1 MLYCAEPYHHLVTRT
16 STGASRTLHELIQA
30 ERTHEAS
37 FRAWNKESLVANS
50 AISSWA
56 LADSA
61 DDRIIDVLN
70 QVSQLLSQSVK
81 AQNQYAIALADYRGS
96 LKEITIR
103 ESNLR
108 NIKRERE
115 ILLKRLLKLNKQSSI
130 ANPTHSLHL
139 QIKLD
144 DAKREVSICQRNLKI
159 ASDALFNAKQFALR
173 EALRLKLTKFEQLGQ
188 TIKLNA
194 SQAIQLLAQLDPTEP
209 NSSATDSEFESC
221 DEDPTLHDNENN
233 PKRGDPPPGL
243 PPILKPTQATENQ
256 QQSNPSAGLNQPDQ
270 RPATPESQK
279 VASKSKQPRAVHGGA
294 KKRPPPAK
302 VLVKKRASIDSR
314 QSHATLPTH
323 SKRFTI
329 STQPTRIQ
337 TSHSDARP
345 HHVRKRSQSLT
356 LEPSMAPRL
365 HHSNLRTSQLT
376 RRSSHRQLG
385 RPYAQSVNGSTAH
398 PNVGSLRASS
408 GYKTRDSLASFRLFS
423 KGMLSRLG
431 GKGKRKQEL
440 GRVEPYGAQWSRSS
454 HSHQKN
460 PAGGVGPTA
469 RDDSSLW
476 PTIQP
481 VSLYSYS
488 EEDSDDAS
496 SSQGDDE
503 LETAEVADQLSGLAR
518 PGPSSRP
525 ANVAQYGAANSEAG
539 PSRSLAPRRRSWGTP
554 TTHPGARRRTRPVG
568 LRVSPSDAESSGSEA
583 PVQGRLL
590 TDYLPPDELAIR
602 RRRQLEH
609 RKAIEALTRNLS
621 KIEEDRRL
629 ATAPTNANRVLR
641 DYPVSLDH
649 HQTREG
655 LGSDKENQP
664 THPDD
669 DDMHH
674 HMIQYDSD
682 FDLSDN
688 EQKDQV
694 GQQLQPQQRD
704 EVAAGRSFQHHD
716 LERVHRQLA
725 DQEEIIRSHRE
736 KLHGFF
742 DGHASRDRPDLLES
756 RASPSHFEN
765 GSALHA
771 HGLQAHQGHLEHLEH
786 HGQTHQGQV
795 HQGQAHL
802 EHHSQG
808 HQGQAL
814 QGQSHQDHQGHQGQQ
829 QDFESEA
836 EFVTNTQKAMGDIKA
851 RFTLLGMN
859 PS

>member
-81 AQNQYAIALADYRGS
+81 AQNQYAIALADYRGA

-130 ANPTHSLHL
+130 ANPTNSLHL

-144 DAKREVSICQRNLKI
+144 DAKREVSICQRNLKL

-221 DEDPTLHDNENN
+221 DEDPTLHDHDNNNN
-233 PKRGDPPPGL
+233 PQRADPPPPGL
-243 PPILKPTQATENQ
+243 PPILKPIHPTQATEHQ
-256 QQSNPSAGLNQPDQ
+256 QQSKPSAADQ
-270 RPATPESQK
+270 RPATPEAQK
-279 VASKSKQPRAVHGGA
+279 VASKSKQPRPVPGGGA
-294 KKRPPPAK
+294 RKRPPPAK

-337 TSHSDARP
+337 ASHSDPRP
-345 HHVRKRSQSLT
+345 QHVRKRSQSLT
-356 LEPSMAPRL
+356 LEPSMTLRHQHP
-365 HHSNLRTSQLT
+365 NMRTSQLT
-376 RRSSHRQLG
+376 RRNSHRHLG
-385 RPYAQSVNGSTAH
+385 RSYAQSVNGSTAH

-431 GKGKRKQEL
+431 GKAKRKQEL
-440 GRVEPYGAQWSRSS
+440 GQVEPYGARWSRSS
-454 HSHQKN
+454 QSHQKN
-460 PAGGVGPTA
+460 PAGGVGPTS

-554 TTHPGARRRTRPVG
+554 TTHPGARRRTRPAG
-568 LRVSPSDAESSGSEA
+568 LRISPSDAESSGSEA

-629 ATAPTNANRVLR
+629 ATASTSANRLLR

-649 HQTREG
+649 HHTGEG

-664 THPDD
+664 THPEDD
-669 DDMHH
+669 DLHH

-694 GQQLQPQQRD
+694 SQQLQPQQRD
-704 EVAAGRSFQHHD
+704 EVPAFQHHD

-725 DQEEIIRSHRE
+725 DQEEIVRSHRE

-756 RASPSHFEN
+756 RLSPSHFEN
-765 GSALHA
+765 RSA
-771 HGLQAHQGHLEHLEH
+771 LQAHQVHLEHLEH
-786 HGQTHQGQV
+786 HGQ
-795 HQGQAHL
+795 AHL
-802 EHHSQG
+802 EHHSQA
-808 HQGQAL
+808 HQGQTL
-814 QGQSHQDHQGHQGQQ
+814 QGQSHQDQQGHQHDLG
-829 QDFESEA
+829 SEA

-851 RFTLLGMN
+851 RFTLLGMH